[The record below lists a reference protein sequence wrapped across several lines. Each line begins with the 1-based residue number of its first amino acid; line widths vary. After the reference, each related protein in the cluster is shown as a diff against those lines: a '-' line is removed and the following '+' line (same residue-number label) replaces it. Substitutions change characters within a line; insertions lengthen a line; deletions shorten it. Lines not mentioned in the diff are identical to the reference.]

1 MTNNRRLSQSELY
14 HLEEGEYRDYMRLEL
29 SRARSKAVP
38 RTRGIIDVLLTVVF
52 FVGIVLVV
60 LHQNGM
66 LQR

>member
-1 MTNNRRLSQSELY
+1 
-14 HLEEGEYRDYMRLEL
+14 
-29 SRARSKAVP
+29 
-38 RTRGIIDVLLTVVF
+38 VLLTVVF